1 MGCHPIPG
9 PSPWLIGN
17 VSLGVHQNSLFWCIL
32 KEAATNC
39 GRRFKLALYVLRD
52 MQATKVT
59 HYSDKFSQANLFKL
73 TQNSKLSGWLAEG
86 SKLSRCALFF
96 LHVAPEKVTRIRLD
110 LPQFKYLPRISE
122 PVFSL
127 HYFLFFSLKTRLNF
141 FGEALLWGAT
151 LVGAWKRIVPRGIG
165 MIFMF
170 FILSLKGF
178 LDCRWSNLADLS
190 SALGSV
196 WKLTPVCRKWT
207 WAPAI

>member
-1 MGCHPIPG
+1 MELNASYHIITFKFLLIHVTKSTLGDRTSQNCDEKT
-9 PSPWLIGN
+9 PSWA
-17 VSLGVHQNSLFWCIL
+17 S
-32 KEAATNC
+32 
-39 GRRFKLALYVLRD
+39 
-52 MQATKVT
+52 
-59 HYSDKFSQANLFKL
+59 
-73 TQNSKLSGWLAEG
+73 
-86 SKLSRCALFF
+86 
-96 LHVAPEKVTRIRLD
+96 EKVTRIRLD

-127 HYFLFFSLKTRLNF
+127 HYFLFFSLKIRLNF

-170 FILSLKGF
+170 FILFLKGF